1 MRRER
6 GNNYAEPA
14 KPIQMKRCF
23 KFLLF
28 GFFLFQLSTPIWA
41 QQNVDSLNILIPFTV
56 YKSVGDTLFIEDLIA
71 QNESFQTKKVT
82 SINYDRKDAYWVR
95 ADFSSVLSLL
105 QKDSLWFLQTGN
117 FYNISCYFI
126 EEDSIATKQYG
137 PINSDEKYSFYKP
150 RDGIYF
156 GKKNLINDR
165 FLFFKIKLYSSKEK
179 INNLNLKLRSA
190 KQKNTESHYYR
201 WEDVIESS
209 RDYLFVGAFSVI
221 FFFTFVTYFMSKKL
235 DFLFYSLY
243 TFCLLIYLGRSSYNI
258 IIFIA
263 YDYPILGNWMHTV
276 LQILINFFYIVFIKK
291 YLETAIYYPKLDK
304 AIMWIGG
311 FLLLLILINTYFSI
325 KFLLDPQQVLMNIHR
340 IVMSLFAV
348 GGIIYLLVY
357 GKRGLYY
364 FIVVGSLIFTAGAL
378 LMLFTGDR
386 HYMML
391 GSVLEVLL
399 FGMGLN
405 FKMRKMSQ
413 DRIQLRQAAHDH
425 QISALRAQ
433 MNPHFIF
440 NSLSS
445 IQHLITSGNKES
457 AIKYLNKFSLLMRNL
472 LESSIESKVILSE
485 EISLLK
491 KYLSLET
498 LRFNNSF
505 KYSISVAENLDAEAI
520 EVPAL
525 LVQPFVENAILH
537 GLLNKKGN
545 DKLLEVRFKKQGEF
559 IICEIEDN
567 GIGRKASAE
576 KKSPLKASKK
586 SRGIE
591 VTEKRLELL
600 NNSRENSIEIIDKL
614 NAEGQTEGTL
624 VILKI
629 LIE

>member
-1 MRRER
+1 
-6 GNNYAEPA
+6 
-14 KPIQMKRCF
+14 MKRCF

-28 GFFLFQLSTPIWA
+28 TFLLFQLSTTVCA
-41 QQNVDSLNILIPFTV
+41 QQNIDSLKIFVPYTV
-56 YKSVGDTLFIEDLIA
+56 YKSVGDTFSIEDLITK
-71 QNESFQTKKVT
+71 NKLFQTKNVT
-82 SINYDRKDAYWVR
+82 SKNNDRNDAYWVR
-95 ADFSSVLSLL
+95 ADFSSIMPLL

-126 EEDSIATKQYG
+126 EKNNIATKQYG
-137 PINSDEKYSFYKP
+137 PINADEKYSFYKP
-150 RDGIYF
+150 RDGVYF
-156 GKKNLINDR
+156 GKENLIDGR
-165 FLFFKIKLYSSKEK
+165 FLFFKIKLYSSNEDF
-179 INNLNLKLRSA
+179 NSLRLKLRSA
-190 KQKNTESHYYR
+190 KQKNIESHYYR
-201 WEDVIESS
+201 WKDVIESS
-209 RDYLFVGAFSVI
+209 RDYLFVGAFIVI

-263 YDYPILGNWMHTV
+263 YDYPILANWMHTV

-304 AIMWIGG
+304 AINWIGG

-325 KFLLDPQQVLMNIHR
+325 NFLLDPQQILMNIHR

-348 GGIIYLLVY
+348 GGTIYLLVY
-357 GKRGLYY
+357 GKRGLFY

-445 IQHLITSGNKES
+445 IQHLITSDKKES
-457 AIKYLNKFSLLMRNL
+457 AIKYLNKFSLLMRKL
-472 LESSIESKVILSE
+472 LESSIESKVVLSE

-491 KYLSLET
+491 KYLSLEA
-498 LRFNNSF
+498 LRFNDSF
-505 KYSISVAENLDAEAI
+505 KYFISVAENLDAESI

-537 GLLNKKGN
+537 GLLNKRGN
-545 DKLLEVRFKKQGEF
+545 DKLLEVRFKKQEEF

-576 KKSPLKASKK
+576 KKSPLKVSKK

-600 NNSRENSIEIIDKL
+600 NNSKENSIEIIDKL
-614 NAEGQTEGTL
+614 NAEGQSEGTL